1 MKVEYRG
8 SIKVLIADDGKK
20 ITNGDKSFFS
30 DFIYLGKNDS
40 PDNYEE
46 VGREIWKH
54 FIEEENPD
62 VRELQNIAKD
72 LQSDVQNLQDDTNAL
87 SESQLIRDETDNI
100 IMSAIVDSDEK
111 HETLTDVLLCAI
123 DDLYSQI
130 EPLLTVS
137 EELCIMGEFESKSRI
152 NALGGDSMVELYVV
166 MIQRGLKT
174 IEQVPARYREQVQAL
189 LTAVE

>member
-1 MKVEYRG
+1 MQIINKNNLTK
-8 SIKVLIADDGKK
+8 ILADEGKK
-20 ITNGDKSFFS
+20 ITNKDRSFFS

-40 PDNYEE
+40 SDNYEE

-87 SESQLIRDETDNI
+87 SESQLIGEETDNI

-123 DDLYSQI
+123 DDLYSQVD
-130 EPLLTVS
+130 PLLTVS